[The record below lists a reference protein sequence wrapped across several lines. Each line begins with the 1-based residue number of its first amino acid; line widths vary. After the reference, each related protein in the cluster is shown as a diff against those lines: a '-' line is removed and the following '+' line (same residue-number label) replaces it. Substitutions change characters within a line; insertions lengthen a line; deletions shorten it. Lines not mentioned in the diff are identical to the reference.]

1 MKDETTTLQA
11 LTPTEQEGE
20 WQLRKLSPQHKQV
33 AALVAQGVRRELIAA
48 ACDFTPEYVTF
59 LQRQPLFIDYLK
71 EMSAAASV
79 RLEAMFDQS
88 VNIVAEAMTVGTI
101 DERLKG
107 ARLQMEATGR
117 VGKMQG
123 ADKPPP
129 GSDDR
134 LEQLAQRLVGLLQGQ
149 RSRVIDSTATEVQI

>member
-1 MKDETTTLQA
+1 MKDETETMQELVPMET
-11 LTPTEQEGE
+11 EGE
-20 WQLRKLSPQHKQV
+20 WQLQKLSPRHKQV

-79 RLEAMFDQS
+79 RLEAMFEQS
-88 VNIVAEAMTVGTI
+88 VNIVAEAMTDGTME
-101 DERLKG
+101 ERLKG

-123 ADKPPP
+123 TDRPPP
-129 GSDDR
+129 GSEDR

-149 RSRVIDSTATEVQI
+149 RNRVIEGTATEVST